1 MPNTRTQWTVLII
14 TALICLS
21 AGYWAGSPSAHASAE
36 QVAKTQTQMLWSDK
50 MANQAQQ
57 LIDHYRQHCRQDGPS
72 CKLRRE
78 AFSTLLPTINSY
90 CQQNQARACVI
101 GSEIRDIMVGYQALD
116 KRS

>member
-1 MPNTRTQWTVLII
+1 MPNTRSQWAVLII
-14 TALICLS
+14 TALISLS
-21 AGYWAGSPSAHASAE
+21 AGYWAGTPAANASAE
-36 QVAKTQTQMLWSDK
+36 QVAQTQTQALWSDQ

-57 LIDHYRQHCRQDGPS
+57 LIDHYRQHCQHNGPS

-78 AFSTLLPTINSY
+78 AFSTLLPAFNGY